1 MHESSDNGETTRVI
15 DASQARQ
22 VLTDGDIQ
30 SDIAF
35 QNDINHLLA
44 LVDEL
49 WGGRTKPARR

>member
-1 MHESSDNGETTRVI
+1 MDESENTQVI
-15 DASQARQ
+15 SASQARQ

-49 WGGRTKPARR
+49 WDGRMKPARG